1 MFVLISNFRE
11 AFLGSN
17 FLINFLISLVLGSLN
32 LKVVDLLLVLIN
44 LILGWFRRF

>member
-11 AFLGSN
+11 AFLGFN